1 MAEKQEL
8 LMQHVERMRSLQAAL
23 ILFDWD
29 IETEAPPEAASFTA
43 SFLGCLSTMYQEE
56 CLHPEV
62 KELLAELADDPTLT
76 AEEAATVRIL
86 NKERTRMEK
95 IPAKEYREF
104 AELTASSTVVWA
116 QARQNNDYA
125 SFAPVLRQVVGY
137 TRKFAEYTREE
148 GMSRYDALLDQYEEG
163 FTVAVL
169 DEFFAQLR
177 ETIVPLLRK
186 VSEKNSDIDMS
197 PLTQTFEAEKQEAFC
212 RYLAEYLGFDFS
224 RGVLAESEHP
234 FTTSLHNHDVR
245 ITTHYYENAG
255 ASSIFSVIHET
266 GHALFEQDIE
276 DAITLTPAGTA
287 VSMGLHESQSRL
299 VENMIG
305 RSRAFWVPLYPKLQ
319 EYFPEQLENV
329 SLDDFVK
336 MINKAQGSLI
346 RTESDELTY
355 CLHIMIRYEIEK
367 ELIDGDLQVEDIPEV
382 WNRKYEEYLG
392 VRPSNDAEG
401 VLQDIHWSQGSI
413 GYFPSY
419 ALGNAIAAQF
429 YHSMEQDID
438 VEKCL
443 EEGNL
448 SPIRGWL
455 SEKIHHS
462 GAVKKTRDILMEVT
476 GEDFNPQYYTDY
488 LTEKFSRIYEL

>member
-1 MAEKQEL
+1 MSENYEL

-23 ILFDWD
+23 TLFDWD
-29 IETEAPPEAASFTA
+29 IETEAPKEAGSFTA
-43 SFLGCLSTMYQEE
+43 PFLGCLSTLYQAE

-62 KELLAELADDPTLT
+62 KELLAELSDDPTLSE
-76 AEEAATVRIL
+76 AEAATVRIL
-86 NKERTRMEK
+86 NKERKQMEK
-95 IPAKEYREF
+95 IPANEYREF
-104 AELTASSTVVWA
+104 AELTASSTVIWA
-116 QARQNNDYA
+116 QTRQNNDYA
-125 SFAPVLRQVVGY
+125 SFAPVLRKVVDY
-137 TRKFAEYTREE
+137 TRRFAEYTREE
-148 GMSRYDALLDQYEEG
+148 GMSRYDSLLNQYEEG
-163 FTVAVL
+163 FTVSVL
-169 DEFFAQLR
+169 DEFFAQLKK
-177 ETIVPLLRK
+177 TIVPLLRK
-186 VSEKNSDIDMS
+186 VSAKNGAIDTS
-197 PLTQTFEAEKQEAFC
+197 PLAQTFDAAKQDAFC
-212 RYLAEYLGFDFS
+212 RYLAEYLGFDFT

-255 ASSIFSVIHET
+255 ASAIFSVIHET

-287 VSMGLHESQSRL
+287 VPMGLHESQSRL

-305 RSRAFWVPLYPKLQ
+305 RSRAFWVPLYPKLV

-336 MINKAQGSLI
+336 IINKAQGSLI

-367 ELIDGDLQVEDIPEV
+367 ELIDGDLKVEDIPEV

-392 VRPSNDAEG
+392 VRPMSDAEG

-429 YHSMEQDID
+429 YHRMEQDMD

-443 EEGNL
+443 EEGDL
-448 SPIRGWL
+448 ASIQGWL
-455 SEKIHHS
+455 SDKIHRS
-462 GAVKKTRDILMEVT
+462 GAVKKTRDILIEVT
-476 GEDFNPQYYTDY
+476 GEDFNPSYYTDY

>member
-1 MAEKQEL
+1 MSKEYEL
-8 LMQHVERMRSLQAAL
+8 LMRHVERMRSLQAAL
-23 ILFDWD
+23 TLFEWD
-29 IETEAPPEAASFTA
+29 IETEAPKDAGAFTG

-56 CLHPEV
+56 CVNDEV
-62 KELLAELADDPTLT
+62 KDLLAKLTDDSTLT
-76 AEEAATVRIL
+76 EAEAANVRIL
-86 NKERTRMEK
+86 KKDLDQLEK
-95 IPAKEYREF
+95 IPAEEYRAF

-125 SFAPVLRQVVGY
+125 SFAPVLRQIVDY
-137 TRKFAEYTREE
+137 TRRFAGYTREE
-148 GMSRYDALLDQYEEG
+148 GMSLYDSLLNNYEEG
-163 FTVAVL
+163 FTVEVL
-169 DEFFAQLR
+169 DGFFAQLR

-186 VSEKNSDIDMS
+186 VSAKNDAIDTS
-197 PLTQTFEAEKQEAFC
+197 PLTRTFDAKKQEAFC
-212 RYLAEYLGFDFS
+212 RYLAEYLGFDFA

-255 ASSIFSVIHET
+255 VSAIFSVIHET

-287 VSMGLHESQSRL
+287 VPMGLHESQSRL
-299 VENMIG
+299 VENRIG
-305 RSRAFWVPLYPKLQ
+305 RSRAFWVPLYPKLV
-319 EYFPEQLENV
+319 EYFPEQLKNV

-367 ELIDGDLQVEDIPEV
+367 ELIDGDLKVEDIPEV

-392 VRPSNDAEG
+392 VRPTSDAEG

-419 ALGNAIAAQF
+419 ALGNAIAAQI
-429 YHSMEQDID
+429 YHRMEQDIE
-438 VEKCL
+438 VETCL
-443 EEGNL
+443 AEGNL

-455 SEKIHHS
+455 SDNVHHS
-462 GAVKKTRDILMEVT
+462 GAVKKTRDILKEVT
-476 GEDFNPQYYTDY
+476 GEDFNPKYYTDY